1 MALTGQLSD
10 MSLAELIE
18 FFCNQRK
25 TGRLKID
32 YPRGHSVFFIREG
45 ELVDAKVGALSGV
58 DAVYF
63 SLTLPNAAFD
73 FSPDVQATRR
83 TINQRWT
90 QVVLEGLRRLDE
102 GESPTE
108 ADAFGSFSPS
118 ESDLAAMLDQVEHL
132 GDGKARRAASKSAA
146 EKKAAARSAHEESER
161 ESSRRADEGSTRAP
175 SSREGSPNGNS
186 PRESSA
192 REESSSENA
201 ASSRESSDA
210 PLSLMVE
217 GASGGGSK
225 KKLLFAVVAAC
236 VLLACAVAGI
246 PLLTRSAKSEPEQ
259 APAVASQ
266 PAAPQTTS
274 DADQPAT
281 NESSDASAEPAP
293 AESADASAAADA
305 ARRDREARERERRK
319 REQDAQKANEQP
331 ADAAATKPAAPTTPA
346 PSGPKSVRVTVTYD
360 EAGRVT
366 QASVAGATPGAE
378 AYGSTAVRIARG
390 RHFPAGKPGTTVVTV
405 PVN

>member
-73 FSPDVQATRR
+73 FSPDVQAQRR
-83 TINQRWT
+83 TINEPWT

-102 GESPTE
+102 GLAPDES
-108 ADAFGSFSPS
+108 DAFGAWSPNES
-118 ESDLAAMLDQVEHL
+118 ELALMLDQVENL
-132 GDGKARRAASKSAA
+132 DAVKLQKDD
-146 EKKAAARSAHEESER
+146 AARAHKVSDEKASDDKVAVESPSRDNSA
-161 ESSRRADEGSTRAP
+161 
-175 SSREGSPNGNS
+175 
-186 PRESSA
+186 
-192 REESSSENA
+192 
-201 ASSRESSDA
+201 DA
-210 PLSLMVE
+210 PFSMMVE
-217 GASGGGSK
+217 SAGRGGSK
-225 KKLLFAVVAAC
+225 KKWVLMGVAAAVV
-236 VLLACAVAGI
+236 LAVAVAAV
-246 PLLTRSAKSEPEQ
+246 PFMNRSGSVES
-259 APAVASQ
+259 APAAVVASQ
-266 PAAPQTTS
+266 PADSAPPP
-274 DADQPAT
+274 AAT
-281 NESSDASAEPAP
+281 NDAASNDAASESSDAAS

-305 ARRDREARERERRK
+305 ARREREARDREKRK
-319 REQDAQKANEQP
+319 REQEALKNSDQP
-331 ADAAATKPAAPTTPA
+331 TDAATAAVAKTPA
-346 PSGPKSVRVTVTYD
+346 PTPSAPAGPKSVRVAVTYD

-366 QASVAGATPGAE
+366 QASVAGTTPGAE

-390 RHFPAGKPGTTVVTV
+390 KHFPAGKPGTTVITI